1 MADLNVVI
9 LVGRLTRDPELRY
22 TPSGTAVTSFGLA
35 VNNRRKVGDE
45 WKEEPCF
52 VDVKIFGR
60 MAETSSEFLSKGR
73 PVAIEGR
80 LSYSKWE
87 KDGQTRSKH
96 EVIANNIQ
104 FLGQGQGQG
113 QQGRGGDRT
122 PGADADPLA
131 DIGGSDMG
139 EAPF

>member
-1 MADLNVVI
+1 MADINVVI

-22 TPSGTAVTSFGLA
+22 TPAGTAVTSFGLA

-60 MAETSSEFLSKGR
+60 MAETSSEYLSKGR
-73 PVAIEGR
+73 QCAIEGR

-87 KDGQTRSKH
+87 KDGQTRSKL
-96 EVIANNIQ
+96 EIIANNIQ

-113 QQGRGGDRT
+113 QQGRGADRG

-131 DIGGSDMG
+131 DIGGGSD